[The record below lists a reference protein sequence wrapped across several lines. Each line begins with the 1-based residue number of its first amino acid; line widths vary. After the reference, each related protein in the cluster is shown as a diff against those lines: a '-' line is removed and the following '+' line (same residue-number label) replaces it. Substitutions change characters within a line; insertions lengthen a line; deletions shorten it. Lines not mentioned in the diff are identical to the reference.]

1 MLIPSSLHLYPVWY
15 CALLQAHYLALI
27 KPEQMATVFKQSLT
41 AAVLI
46 DIATTAL
53 EVISRPPETATAGA
67 GGAAGGSAGP
77 VEQNCVVAAAG
88 EGDGQGNGA
97 EGGSNSSSRVETK
110 GEDGGP
116 KASRLSPGAAVELLG
131 ALCGVPRF
139 DMALMCCTSKQK
151 KQLQEEWEVAE
162 QKGRSSLPLGLQG
175 RLAAL
180 RPKFKV

>member
-1 MLIPSSLHLYPVWY
+1 VEFEAAWRTLKGDKG
-15 CALLQAHYLALI
+15 LQAHYLALI

-67 GGAAGGSAGP
+67 ASAAGSVEQNSAVAAAAAAGG
-77 VEQNCVVAAAG
+77 
-88 EGDGQGNGA
+88 DGQENGA
-97 EGGSNSSSRVETK
+97 KGGSSSSSRVESK
-110 GEDGGP
+110 GGDGGP

-151 KQLQEEWEVAE
+151 KQLQEAWEVAE
-162 QKGRSSLPLGLQG
+162 QKGRGSLALGLQG